1 MQQATLPLTGPT
13 PTDPPSLHLPILHYL
28 FYNLLL
34 YIFYRQKDSGSILW
48 RCEYNNTYYRKK
60 GAGCPASAST
70 TGSSPTSTLEWARDH
85 SHLPDNAR
93 ISPKVICQQA
103 KERAISE
110 PTATPHLIT
119 TDSLQGVDDDVN
131 LLVPL
136 PKCLKRSLQRTRKA
150 EAVTLI
156 LIWRLLIIDHS

>member
-1 MQQATLPLTGPT
+1 M
-13 PTDPPSLHLPILHYL
+13 
-28 FYNLLL
+28 
-34 YIFYRQKDSGSILW
+34 
-48 RCEYNNTYYRKK
+48 
-60 GAGCPASAST
+60 
-70 TGSSPTSTLEWARDH
+70 
-85 SHLPDNAR
+85 
-93 ISPKVICQQA
+93 ICQQA
-103 KERAISE
+103 KERAIPE

-136 PKCLKRSLQRTRKA
+136 PKSLKWSVQRTRKA